1 MRSARKEPPLMKKLI
16 ATLAVTLAVT
26 GLASTAGAA
35 TRGNCGIPPDGHHK
49 WAGVYATGKTRGPA
63 RKTLARVLAKGF
75 KAGIE
80 VESCTAFEIETG
92 RFVNRAAAQTL
103 ANRARAAGFTRAK
116 VEDS

>member
-1 MRSARKEPPLMKKLI
+1 MKKLI
-16 ATLAVTLAVT
+16 ATIVVMLAAT
-26 GLASTAGAA
+26 GLASTAGAS
-35 TRGNCGIPPDGHHK
+35 TRGNCGARPDHHNK
-49 WAGVYATGKTRGPA
+49 WAVVFATEKTRDAA

-80 VESCTAFEIETG
+80 VESCTEFEIEYG
-92 RFVNRAAAQTL
+92 RFANRAAAQAL